1 MIIDYSSWIG
11 FYRKFIIR
19 FLRKLIPECFCN
31 IMLVIMLHFRRPWPR
46 MLNSS
51 SWILWSRRANYCS
64 TYIHQEITFKSANR
78 STHATKQ
85 GNIQMFHEWTA
96 RETCPFIGPVYFA
109 IKVTYGYR
117 LKFMILNENMNFR
130 LHTKPT
136 LLKSFFDRIFQF
148 YQKLLGKSHKSQ
160 TNRICI
166 WNENSHNKICGT

>member
-1 MIIDYSSWIG
+1 MTTLNSWIG
-11 FYRKFIIR
+11 FCKMFVFG

-85 GNIQMFHEWTA
+85 GNIQMFHECMVPWLNVTQCATA
-96 RETCPFIGPVYFA
+96 GWQFILILRPFWGHFYIHIPNGC
-109 IKVTYGYR
+109 
-117 LKFMILNENMNFR
+117 
-130 LHTKPT
+130 
-136 LLKSFFDRIFQF
+136 SFLDF
-148 YQKLLGKSHKSQ
+148 
-160 TNRICI
+160 N
-166 WNENSHNKICGT
+166 N